1 MLQVCS
7 ICMTISASD
16 SPAPLPTIADL
27 TDEQWHTITP
37 LLPELLE
44 RRPRG
49 RGRPNVDVRRVLNSV
64 IWVLRTRAP
73 WSSMPAHYVPYQTAH
88 RYYLRWKK
96 SGVLARIVITLFQ
109 TDAILDRPVVRRV
122 DTRAD

>member
-1 MLQVCS
+1 MLQVRS

-16 SPAPLPTIADL
+16 SPAPQPTIADL

-37 LLPELLE
+37 LLPELLDRGP
-44 RRPRG
+44 RR
-49 RGRPNVDVRRVLNSV
+49 RGRPNVDIRCVLNSV
-64 IWVLRTRAP
+64 MWVLRTRAP

-96 SGVLARIVITLFQ
+96 SGVLARIAIALFQ
-109 TDAILDRPVVRRV
+109 TDAILERPVVHRV
-122 DTRAD
+122 DTRPG